1 VLATQRW
8 AYDGAGGHA
17 SPTVRGAV
25 AEDIA
30 LARRYERVEVFGGRD
45 VASFRMYPTGVG
57 AIVEGWTKN
66 IAAGFGAIAW
76 WFALAV
82 VAWIWSLA
90 GGPFASP
97 WFYAASAVQL
107 WVLGR
112 RAGRFGPVVAALYP
126 VALAFFLA
134 VFLRSLVLR
143 WLGRPVTWR
152 GRRIAAR

>member
-1 VLATQRW
+1 
-8 AYDGAGGHA
+8 
-17 SPTVRGAV
+17 V

-30 LARRYERVEVFGGRD
+30 LARRYARVEVFGGRD
-45 VASFRMYPTGVG
+45 AASFRMYPTGVG

-66 IAAGFGAIAW
+66 IAAGFGAISW

-90 GGPFASP
+90 GGPFVSP

-107 WVLGR
+107 WALGR
-112 RAGRFGPVVAALYP
+112 RVGRFGPVIAALYP
-126 VALAFFLA
+126 VALVFFLA

-143 WLGRPVTWR
+143 CLRRPVSWR
-152 GRRIAAR
+152 GRRIATR